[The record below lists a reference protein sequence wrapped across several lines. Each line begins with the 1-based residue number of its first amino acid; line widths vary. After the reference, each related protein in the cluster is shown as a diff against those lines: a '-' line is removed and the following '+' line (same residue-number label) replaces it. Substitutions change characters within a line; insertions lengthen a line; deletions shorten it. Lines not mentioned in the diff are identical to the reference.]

1 MCYLRSGQHHTI
13 WRGRRQYASLSGLC
27 VGSEIIAIGPMRTIQ
42 MHDLKPGESKPP
54 SRGAGRQYF
63 ARGKLGVCEASGPP
77 TADSKETIANFP
89 VRPSVRPHRACHRPP
104 VRIFTP
110 PVRPSVRPFLG
121 RKAKRFRSP
130 ARWNRFR
137 QRSSPLPPPI
147 DSSMRIFANLVGRP
161 AE

>member
-63 ARGKLGVCEASGPP
+63 ARGKLGVCEASGPH
-77 TADSKETIANFP
+77 TADSKETNANFP
-89 VRPSVRPHRACHRPP
+89 VRPLVRPHRACHRPP
-104 VRIFTP
+104 VRIFAP

-121 RKAKRFRSP
+121 RKAKVFPFARPLEQTQAAEFPPTTPQCRFGGLR
-130 ARWNRFR
+130 
-137 QRSSPLPPPI
+137 
-147 DSSMRIFANLVGRP
+147 
-161 AE
+161 